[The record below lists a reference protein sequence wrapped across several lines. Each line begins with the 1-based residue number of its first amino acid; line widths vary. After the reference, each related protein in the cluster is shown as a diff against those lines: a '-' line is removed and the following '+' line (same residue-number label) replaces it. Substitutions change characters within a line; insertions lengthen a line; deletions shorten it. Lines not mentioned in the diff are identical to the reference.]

1 MSYGSAGAFSGYS
14 VQSGARR
21 RSTPWTPAN
30 LGSKLYI
37 RFNPG
42 SLSLA
47 DNDPIASWTGTGAEI
62 VTVTASGT
70 ERPTFRT
77 GGDGGLSYAQF
88 DGSNDIMQ
96 ATLANDV
103 LKFYYD
109 EGITFLSSILRDA
122 SDNASTRRTIFG
134 TGNDS
139 NHPQAEAGGSFA
151 VSLVTPGVFIA
162 SVSTATLADRIL
174 AIYRTSNS
182 VALAYA
188 EINGT
193 VETASFASTGAP
205 GTTPSTWT
213 FMLGA
218 RGVGSQH
225 FYGHIYD
232 ACWVRGEATLAERE
246 QYAGWAAWSR
256 GRQADLP
263 AGHPYKSAPPTV

>member
-1 MSYGSAGAFSGYS
+1 VSYGSAGAFSGYS

-109 EGITFLSSILRDA
+109 EGITFLASILRDA
-122 SDNASTRRTIFG
+122 SDTAGSRRTIFG
-134 TGNDS
+134 TGNDA
-139 NHPQAEAGGSFA
+139 NHMQAETGGSYGVTFLVPGIFA
-151 VSLVTPGVFIA
+151 TVAGTASLN
-162 SVSTATLADRIL
+162 DRIL
-174 AIYRTSNS
+174 AMHRSSNT
-182 VALAYA
+182 VAQASA

-193 VETASFASTGAP
+193 AQTASFVSLSAP

-213 FMLGA
+213 FMLGS